1 MKKKSFIVGLAGLFL
16 GSLIYLTDRP
26 LKSTWFVREFL
37 NSIGYSLDRDNFI
50 GLYKNL
56 FGAFDKSIASFLHTF
71 SFTLITGSF
80 NENRDLADNSNLTKN
95 SKKGYLTPA
104 LFWCCVNLLFEIGQY
119 FDSIAVKLI
128 PNWFNEYKFLNTVD
142 DYFIAG
148 VFDFWDIAAIITG
161 AFLGYLLLNYYE

>member
-56 FGAFDKSIASFLHTF
+56 FGTFDKSIASFLHTF

-80 NENRDLADNSNLTKN
+80 NEITDTFTKHPQKWFFI
-95 SKKGYLTPA
+95 SA
-104 LFWCCVNLLFEIGQY
+104 IFWGSVNIIFEIGQY
-119 FDSIAVKLI
+119 FDSIAVKFI
-128 PNWFNEYKFLNTVD
+128 PDWFNEYKFLSTID

-148 VFDFWDIAAIITG
+148 VFDFWDIAAVVAG
-161 AFLGYLLLNYYE
+161 AFLGYCLLVYNN